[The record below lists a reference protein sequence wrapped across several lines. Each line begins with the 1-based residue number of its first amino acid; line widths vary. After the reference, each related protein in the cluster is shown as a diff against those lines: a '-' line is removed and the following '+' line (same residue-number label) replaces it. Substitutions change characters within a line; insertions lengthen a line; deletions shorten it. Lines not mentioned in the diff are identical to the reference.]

1 MSDAAQRI
9 NIVATHLIER
19 GTNTTMIQKFLGHNS
34 IKTTLRYL
42 HTSNKNIVKIV
53 SPLHNL
59 KLLYVVFAL

>member
-1 MSDAAQRI
+1 MSVAAQGI
-9 NIVATHLIER
+9 NMVATHVIER
-19 GTNTTMIQKFLGHNS
+19 GTDITMIQKLLGHKS

-53 SPLHNL
+53 STLDDL